1 MNILRAG
8 VILMVYLFIIIVL
21 YIFLSSPVDDIIT
34 NFENINLTASDS
46 HIESNSAIGRTV
58 FDMIFA
64 ILGLVPVVWFVFWCF
79 HREPDWGM
87 R

>member
-8 VILMVYLFIIIVL
+8 VILMVYLFVIITI
-21 YIFLSSPVDDIIT
+21 YIFLSSPVDDIMST
-34 NFENINLTASDS
+34 FEDINLTASDS
-46 HIESNSAIGRTV
+46 HIESNAGIGRTV

-64 ILGLVPVVWFVFWCF
+64 VLGLVPVVWFVFWCF
-79 HREPDWGM
+79 SREPDWRM